1 MNNFQ
6 TIVLQFCLT
15 SGQKFFIQSNSNETL
30 SQIFNR
36 LKQVNNLQIQ
46 VGCLIANANK
56 IDLDKTISEL
66 NIQNNQLIL
75 IIPKFNEPDNEI
87 KSEYKLNK
95 DEMMLIRKWKAE
107 FKEKQLLEEAMK
119 KLNKEKRF
127 FIIQIII
134 YLLKKILKIIFKIKM
149 KSALFKLMNINMA
162 QFIPYSIFFIDL
174 YLQNLCYYLIVKPF
188 YYYFNKKILK
198 YLDTFLFLLN
208 IDIRLDL

>member
-119 KLNKEKRF
+119 KLNKEK
-127 FIIQIII
+127 
-134 YLLKKILKIIFKIKM
+134 KILH
-149 KSALFKLMNINMA
+149 NIDNNISSEKN
-162 QFIPYSIFFIDL
+162 FED
-174 YLQNLCYYLIVKPF
+174 YLQNKDEISSIQVNEHQHGLFYTLFNFFYRLIFTKFMLLSNCETV
-188 YYYFNKKILK
+188 L
-198 YLDTFLFLLN
+198 LLF
-208 IDIRLDL
+208 

>member
-119 KLNKEKRF
+119 ELNKEK
-127 FIIQIII
+127 
-134 YLLKKILKIIFKIKM
+134 KILH
-149 KSALFKLMNINMA
+149 
-162 QFIPYSIFFIDL
+162 
-174 YLQNLCYYLIVKPF
+174 
-188 YYYFNKKILK
+188 
-198 YLDTFLFLLN
+198 N
-208 IDIRLDL
+208 IDKHNLIYCRSSRNFIGYNTWICDKCDTEFNNDIWSFFCTYCDYDLCCECAKK